1 MKLVCGPGGK
11 GRSRDAGFKREGP
24 WQVET
29 AAAMDIELNMRMD
42 ELDASLNKRMDKL
55 DASLNKR
62 MDERDSALEARF
74 TALEASLKETIQ
86 RSVANAMV
94 AQRAGIEEVVTNAIA
109 AQRAREEEAV
119 ARAQAARQ
127 ARIREQEDEIQITA
141 GLCALVWAFRRF
153 WIPVVPKSWV
163 NTKAC

>member
-1 MKLVCGPGGK
+1 M
-11 GRSRDAGFKREGP
+11 
-24 WQVET
+24 ET

-42 ELDASLNKRMDKL
+42 EL

-86 RSVANAMV
+86 RSVEEAVANAMV
-94 AQRAGIEEVVTNAIA
+94 AQRAGIEEVVANAMA